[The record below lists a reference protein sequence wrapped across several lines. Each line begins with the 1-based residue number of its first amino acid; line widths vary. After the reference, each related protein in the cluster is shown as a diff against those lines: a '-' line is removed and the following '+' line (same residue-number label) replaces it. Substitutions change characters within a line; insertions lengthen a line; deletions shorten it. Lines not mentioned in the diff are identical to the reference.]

1 MHTITHILAWL
12 PSEYMGLGD
21 STPALHLFYPNLIYL
36 HVGWATTAT
45 FRSLHYILITHHSS
59 SVLPTL
65 CIFLCR
71 CQFIFRVET
80 VTDGRNT
87 SNIYKGTVSKP
98 NTFSWTSYLTLLLT
112 NKFVLVMFQAI
123 SELKTFFFL
132 SDIGSDSNWGSV
144 WPMGFVSVPPFFCNI
159 VYKLSNFV
167 FYTELN
173 ARLPIVMIIK
183 QLN

>member
-1 MHTITHILAWL
+1 MHTTTHILAWL
-12 PSEYMGLGD
+12 PCESMGLGD
-21 STPALHLFYPNLIYL
+21 LTPALPLFYPNLIYL
-36 HVGWATTAT
+36 HVGWATTAA
-45 FRSLHYILITHHSS
+45 FLSLHYTYYTSLVISATDTVHLPLPVSIYIQGRDSRRRSKHKQYIQGHS
-59 SVLPTL
+59 VKTL
-65 CIFLCR
+65 DLFL
-71 CQFIFRVET
+71 
-80 VTDGRNT
+80 
-87 SNIYKGTVSKP
+87 NI
-98 NTFSWTSYLTLLLT
+98 LLLT

-123 SELKTFFFL
+123 SELKIFFL
-132 SDIGSDSNWGSV
+132 SDIGSDRNWGSV

>member
-1 MHTITHILAWL
+1 VLFCLPLCYFEIRGEHSDLHVCTPIELLPLIMHTTTHILAWL

-36 HVGWATTAT
+36 HVGWATTAA

-87 SNIYKGTVSKP
+87 SNIYKNTVSRP
-98 NTFSWTSYLTLLLT
+98 
-112 NKFVLVMFQAI
+112 
-123 SELKTFFFL
+123 
-132 SDIGSDSNWGSV
+132 
-144 WPMGFVSVPPFFCNI
+144 
-159 VYKLSNFV
+159 
-167 FYTELN
+167 
-173 ARLPIVMIIK
+173 
-183 QLN
+183 

>member
-1 MHTITHILAWL
+1 MHTTTHILAWL
-12 PSEYMGLGD
+12 PCEYMGLGD
-21 STPALHLFYPNLIYL
+21 LTPALPLFYPNLIYL
-36 HVGWATTAT
+36 HVGWATTAA

-123 SELKTFFFL
+123 SGQKRGNLILRPKRHFHVIQISYEMNFFY
-132 SDIGSDSNWGSV
+132 N
-144 WPMGFVSVPPFFCNI
+144 
-159 VYKLSNFV
+159 
-167 FYTELN
+167 
-173 ARLPIVMIIK
+173 
-183 QLN
+183 